1 VPPAV
6 AIEIAWGHVAGEV
19 ESRLVQED
27 FRWGQGIDQVA
38 FYLVPRA
45 RSERT

>member
-1 VPPAV
+1 ML
-6 AIEIAWGHVAGEV
+6 
-19 ESRLVQED
+19 LVKSSLDLMQED